1 MVVCFYIHTGRRSRR
16 AVGST
21 FCPPHTLHQG
31 PGGAQ
36 TEPKSRSVG
45 SPVPS
50 KKSLICCQGA
60 ISF

>member
-1 MVVCFYIHTGRRSRR
+1 MVVCFYIHGRSR
-16 AVGST
+16 AVGSGLSA
-21 FCPPHTLHQG
+21 PPSLYLHQG